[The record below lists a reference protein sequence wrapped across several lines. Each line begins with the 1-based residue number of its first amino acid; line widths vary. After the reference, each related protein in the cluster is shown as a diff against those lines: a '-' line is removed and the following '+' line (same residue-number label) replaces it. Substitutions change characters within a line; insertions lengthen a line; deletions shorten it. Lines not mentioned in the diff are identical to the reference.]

1 MTDLLIRDIPV
12 EIKRKIAANAKSSG
26 RSLSD
31 EAKRLILAGLR
42 HEPVQVREKKN
53 PAEALRAIFRGED
66 EADDE
71 FARIMDEIEAER
83 KRDFGRPPP
92 DFE

>member
-1 MTDLLIRDIPV
+1 MTDLLIRDIPADM
-12 EIKRKIAANAKSSG
+12 KKKIAASAKSAG

-42 HEPVQVREKKN
+42 HEAAKAGAPKD
-53 PAEALRAIFRGED
+53 PAKALRAIFHGENEDD
-66 EADDE
+66 EE